1 MRNPCLSC
9 DRREKSKNHPRCRQ
23 CEERDAYVQSM
34 AGPAALGPDKTNLT
48 GQMNGYGGHNMGG
61 ENVSDNKKRPLPNQ
75 EHWEFVDQRRH
86 EMGVSSEALFNYSL
100 KNKKIVDAR
109 ATLLMEMVDKF
120 QLTLTDAA
128 DEWRISLN
136 TAINWKKRVLALK
149 SAAPEQK
156 KTPAIQVDIAVDD
169 HEKPVDRALAIV
181 FQDHPE
187 VLELAEK
194 AAQTEL
200 RTTRNQVIYCV
211 KNWIEESLGEWAEAS
226 AEE

>member
-136 TAINWKKRVLALK
+136 TAINWKKRSTALK
-149 SAAPEQK
+149 SAAPAPEK
-156 KTPAIQVDIAVDD
+156 KEAPDSALIPAAETDPDQ
-169 HEKPVDRALAIV
+169 ALSVIFA
-181 FQDHPE
+181 DHPE
-187 VLELAEK
+187 VLELAKK

-200 RTTRNQVIYCV
+200 RTTRNQVVYCV
-211 KNWIEESLGEWAEAS
+211 KNWIEESLGEWAGAS